1 MLGVLFVLVFG
12 NLFNIV
18 SSSISSAGI
27 PIDFTL
33 SSSTRKVGRSLLDD
47 ATVSLC
53 VLDWA
58 AYKADPPSFPMFRDL
73 LSRSKCEKGSTNV
86 EVVSFASL
94 AQEYEDRGCEVFRT
108 TSWDGGLDESFRNSG
123 CVPTGAVFHESR
135 CGSTLVGNM
144 LAKIPD
150 SLVYSE
156 SGPPFDILTNSR
168 LTHAEKVRALR
179 IIIAA
184 MGRPIPFAS
193 KGGII
198 PNGLAQN
205 WRPIY
210 TLFKFQSYL
219 SNSIGLFREA
229 FPGMPWAFVHRNGV
243 EVLASLF
250 RGANNPPGAKAPL
263 TRHVN
268 ADDPSVRRSPCMR
281 NRDQGALPSLVAVTG
296 LNSSSDAFY
305 LPAEE
310 YCAASVAILC
320 ANALLHATS
329 ARESA
334 FRAAGLL
341 KSNAFI
347 GTSLIAVDP
356 LAPNDLSDGHNAFNI
371 AAHSDGSIIVAGGL
385 ILDAHSGRGVI
396 RGIGQGIMVDFRALP
411 EAVIGLAQAHFGV
424 IVSEDIIN
432 AMLDVSTKYSKARGS
447 TGSDPSDL
455 TLLRSKK
462 KYDTP
467 SMDKSGKFVEDSEF
481 KRERAWPALRLA
493 AARYLTPLRSKLLRF
508 NPPVSADSSAL
519 LTNKGDSSPESVI
532 ADAEDAALL
541 DFAKEMT
548 GQDVSKPEEA
558 PGTIASVLSGLR
570 RNIEEGEELEASYDI
585 NRHIIPLGKGYPMLF
600 PLSSILSEWSSDT
613 VSVPPTYGRYTS
625 LRVFDYATEREEALR
640 YRRAEVPFVI
650 RGIPSLDIAIPLW
663 ADDTYLTKAMN
674 GGDGSK
680 DKSYTAEVNENS
692 NHFMYWNKAKA
703 KKEKTYVPPTE
714 EGEITPR
721 EWFKLAKEVMLE
733 VNEEEKAQLPAWWFS
748 TNSSEKNDVKSR
760 RGISTPVLSPVS
772 RKKRKLY
779 YMRASTDFKR
789 SEVNAWIT
797 RDLTFLDAKT
807 KAVSGETEADFFV
820 ADETQQRGIHCRFGM
835 PGIIAEA
842 HYDGGRNFITMQRG
856 KKRYILSPPSECGNL
871 HLLKDGPSSRHSDLD
886 WSDHTQV
893 GRLNKALATEIIIEA
908 GDALYVPALWF
919 HYITSLNTNVQCN
932 TRSGTPRLHEEV
944 LKSCGFGFAASEE
957 LGKYSSESA
966 AELQPDRS
974 THAAVWSKHWPSM
987 EEVKRGALEFVNGGG
1002 KNRIRGENGGEGK
1015 GHGENIDSTNLIE
1028 EADDDVLGSS
1038 GSGEESIAVTEA
1050 LKKELIIVPASFII
1064 EQVRSSAL
1072 SPVVATKLDG
1082 ATSSRKAES
1091 LTALLGPLAPQ
1102 KKAEPLQEDVFGIP
1116 VPKLKLVP
1124 MPAIKMDKTKTSQ
1137 SKHQSAKSVTS
1148 IREDLKD
1155 TSIMTSVEEEEK
1167 AVPVLPPISAYKPLP
1182 QQEARAREAINA
1194 ARDWAIAPKRK
1205 NNRLTSVRK
1214 GNGGSIGDSTES
1226 SIDYQ
1231 VGLVSTLPSFLRG
1244 PSGALLVLVTAVFII
1259 WWIVNSRIRKGS
1271 TRTKA
1276 IR

>member
-1 MLGVLFVLVFG
+1 MRSFSIVLFGSIHLLG
-12 NLFNIV
+12 IDAA
-18 SSSISSAGI
+18 ISSAAV

-33 SSSTRKVGRSLLDD
+33 SSTVRKVGRSLLDD

-53 VLDWA
+53 ILDWG

-73 LSRSKCEKGSTNV
+73 LVKSHCDKGSDKV
-86 EVVSFASL
+86 EVVSFSSL
-94 AQEYEDRGCEVFRT
+94 AQEYEDRGCEAFRT
-108 TSWDGGLDESFRNSG
+108 ASWDGGMDESFRNSG

-144 LAKIPD
+144 LAKVPD

-156 SGPPFDILTNSR
+156 SGPPFDILTNNR

-179 IIIAA
+179 VVVAA
-184 MGRPIPFAS
+184 MGRPIPFSS
-193 KGGII
+193 KGGVI

-205 WRPIY
+205 WRPVY

-219 SNSIGLFREA
+219 SNSIGIFREA

-250 RGANNPPGAKAPL
+250 RGAMSPPGAKAPL
-263 TRHVN
+263 SRHVN

-296 LNSSSDAFY
+296 LNSSADAFY
-305 LPAEE
+305 LPAED

-341 KSNAFI
+341 KSGDSAS
-347 GTSLIAVDP
+347 SLMIAVDP
-356 LAPNDLSDGHNAFNI
+356 LAPSDLSDGHNAFNI
-371 AAHSDGSIIVAGGL
+371 AAHSDGSIVVAGGL

-396 RGIGQGIMVDFRALP
+396 RGVGQGIMVDFRALP

-424 IVSEDIIN
+424 LVSEEVIN
-432 AMLDVSTKYSKARGS
+432 AMLDVSTKYSKARGNA
-447 TGSDPSDL
+447 GSDPTDL

-493 AARYLTPLRSKLLRF
+493 AAKYLTPLRSKLLRF

-519 LTNKGDSSPESVI
+519 LTNKGDSTTASVI
-532 ADAEDAALL
+532 SDAEDAALL
-541 DFAKEMT
+541 DIAKEMT
-548 GQDVSKPEEA
+548 GQDISKPEEA

-570 RNIEEGEELEASYDI
+570 KSGSDDEKEMLESGYHSSQ
-585 NRHIIPLGKGYPMLF
+585 HILPLGKGYPMLF

-613 VSVPPTYGRYTS
+613 ISVPPTYGRYS
-625 LRVFDYATEREEALR
+625 SVRVFDYATEREEALR
-640 YRRAEVPFVI
+640 YRRAEVPFVV
-650 RGIPSLDIAIPLW
+650 RGIPSLDIALPLW
-663 ADDTYLTKAMN
+663 SDDAYLTRVMN
-674 GGDGSK
+674 GGDGLK

-703 KKEKTYVPPTE
+703 KKEKTYTPPTE
-714 EGEITPR
+714 EGEITPKD
-721 EWFKLAKEVMLE
+721 WFKLAKEVMKE
-733 VNEEEKAQLPAWWFS
+733 VEEEERAQLPSWWFS
-748 TNSSEKNDVKSR
+748 NSSEAIKSR
-760 RGISTPVLSPVS
+760 IGISTPVLSPVS

-789 SEVNAWIT
+789 SEVNSWIT

-807 KAVSGETEADFFV
+807 KSPNGDAEADFFI
-820 ADETQQRGIHCRFGM
+820 ADEAQQRGIHCRFGM

-871 HLLKDGPSSRHSDLD
+871 HLLKDGPSARHSDLD
-886 WSDHTQV
+886 WSDHSQV
-893 GRLNKALATEIIIEA
+893 GRLNNALATEIVIEA

-932 TRSGTPRLHEEV
+932 TRSGTPKLHEEA
-944 LKSCGFGFAASEE
+944 LKTCGFGFAASED
-957 LGKYSSESA
+957 LGKHSSENA
-966 AELQPDRS
+966 AEMQPDRS
-974 THAAVWSKHWPSM
+974 THSAVWSKHWPSLD
-987 EEVKRGALEFVNGGG
+987 EVKKGAIEFVNGGG
-1002 KNRIRGENGGEGK
+1002 KSRSTARGGGG
-1015 GHGENIDSTNLIE
+1015 GGDIVDSTNNLVE
-1028 EADDDVLGSS
+1028 EADDDVLGGS
-1038 GSGEESIAVTEA
+1038 GSGEESAAVTDA
-1050 LKKELIIVPASFII
+1050 IKKELVIVPPSFII
-1064 EQVRSSAL
+1064 EQVRTAISLSSVSKDA
-1072 SPVVATKLDG
+1072 SGSSD
-1082 ATSSRKAES
+1082 SRKAEPLS
-1091 LTALLGPLAPQ
+1091 DLLGPFLPQ
-1102 KKAEPLQEDVFGIP
+1102 KKSEPLKEDVIG
-1116 VPKLKLVP
+1116 VPLPKIKMVP
-1124 MPAIKMDKTKTSQ
+1124 MIATTMTDQPSPLLIKDKKVVSEAASATTSTMSAINNDNGDSA
-1137 SKHQSAKSVTS
+1137 SLHQQVS
-1148 IREDLKD
+1148 
-1155 TSIMTSVEEEEK
+1155 
-1167 AVPVLPPISAYKPLP
+1167 SAYKPLP

-1205 NNRLTSVRK
+1205 ANRMKTLRK
-1214 GNGGSIGDSTES
+1214 GGSDNVNGVDFLE
-1226 SIDYQ
+1226 DE
-1231 VGLVSTLPSFLRG
+1231 VGLVTSLPSFLRG
-1244 PSGALLVLVTAVFII
+1244 PTGAIVVLLVASVLLWWFI
-1259 WWIVNSRIRKGS
+1259 NSRLRKQPS
-1271 TRTKA
+1271 RKKV
-1276 IR
+1276 IN

>member
-1 MLGVLFVLVFG
+1 MVGGFVEKIFLFSFFWVQCEG
-12 NLFNIV
+12 G
-18 SSSISSAGI
+18 ISSASI

-33 SSSTRKVGRSLLDD
+33 SPSSRKVGRSLLDD

-53 VLDWA
+53 MLDWA
-58 AYKADPPSFPMFRDL
+58 AYKADPPAFPMFRDL
-73 LSRSKCEKGSTNV
+73 LTKSHCDKGSANV

-108 TSWDGGLDESFRNSG
+108 AAWDGGMDDSFRNSG

-156 SGPPFDILTNSR
+156 SGPPFDILTNNR

-179 IIIAA
+179 VVIAA
-184 MGRPIPFAS
+184 MGRPIPFSS
-193 KGGII
+193 KGGVIL
-198 PNGLAQN
+198 NGLAQN

-250 RGANNPPGAKAPL
+250 RGAMNPPGAKAPL

-296 LNSSSDAFY
+296 VNSSADAYY

-310 YCAASVAILC
+310 YCAASVSILC

-334 FRAAGLL
+334 FRAAGLI
-341 KSNAFI
+341 KSSANAA
-347 GTSLIAVDP
+347 GSSLIAVDP

-371 AAHSDGSIIVAGGL
+371 AAHSDGSIVVAGGL

-396 RGIGQGIMVDFRALP
+396 RGMGQGIMVDFRALP

-424 IVSEDIIN
+424 LVSEDVIN
-432 AMLDVSTKYSKARGS
+432 TMLDVSTKYSKARGNS
-447 TGSDPSDL
+447 GSDPSDL
-455 TLLRSKK
+455 TLLRSRK

-493 AARYLTPLRSKLLRF
+493 AAKYLTPLRSKLLRF
-508 NPPVSADSSAL
+508 NPPISADSSAL
-519 LTNKGDSSPESVI
+519 MMNKGDSSPASVI
-532 ADAEDAALL
+532 SDAEDAALL
-541 DFAKEMT
+541 DVAKEMT
-548 GQDVSKPEEA
+548 GQDISEADEA
-558 PGTIASVLSGLR
+558 PGTIAAVLSGLR
-570 RNIEEGEELEASYDI
+570 RSTDDDGAKLEAGAGFSS
-585 NRHIIPLGKGYPMLF
+585 HVLPLGKGYPMLF

-613 VSVPPTYGRYTS
+613 VSVPPTYGRYS
-625 LRVFDYATEREEALR
+625 SVRVFDYATEREEALR
-640 YRRAEVPFVI
+640 YRRAEVPFVV
-650 RGIPSLDIAIPLW
+650 RGIPSLDIALPLW
-663 ADDTYLTKAMN
+663 ADDAYLTKVMN
-674 GGDGSK
+674 GGDGVK

-703 KKEKTYVPPTE
+703 KKEKTYTPPTE

-721 EWFKLAKEVMLE
+721 DWFKLAKEVMKE
-733 VNEEEKAQLPAWWFS
+733 VEEEERAQLPAWWFS
-748 TNSSEKNDVKSR
+748 NSSEVIKSR
-760 RGISTPVLSPVS
+760 EGISTPVLSPVS

-807 KAVSGETEADFFV
+807 KDMKGDSEADFFV
-820 ADETQQRGIHCRFGM
+820 ADEAQQRGIHCRFGM

-871 HLLKDGPSSRHSDLD
+871 HLLKDGPSARHSDLD
-886 WSDHTQV
+886 WSDHAQV
-893 GRLNKALATEIIIEA
+893 GRLNNALATEIVIEA

-932 TRSGTPRLHEEV
+932 TRSGTPRLHEDE

-957 LGKYSSESA
+957 LGKHTSENA
-966 AELQPDRS
+966 AEMQPDRS
-974 THAAVWSKHWPSM
+974 THSAVWSKHWPSM
-987 EEVKRGALEFVNGGG
+987 EEVKKGALEFVNGGG
-1002 KNRIRGENGGEGK
+1002 KTRARARGGEG
-1015 GHGENIDSTNLIE
+1015 GGGIDNVDSTNNLAE

-1038 GSGEESIAVTEA
+1038 GSGEESAAVTEA
-1050 LKKELIIVPASFII
+1050 LKKELVIVPASFII
-1064 EQVRSSAL
+1064 EQVRT
-1072 SPVVATKLDG
+1072 AT
-1082 ATSSRKAES
+1082 TSQPIIASDAPGSGSRRAEPIAD
-1091 LTALLGPLAPQ
+1091 LVGPYLPQ
-1102 KKAEPLQEDVFGIP
+1102 KKAEPIKEDVIG
-1116 VPKLKLVP
+1116 VPLPKYKMVP
-1124 MPAIKMDKTKTSQ
+1124 MIATSQ
-1137 SKHQSAKSVTS
+1137 TSQNSLSIKDDMTMSKTASTAAVVESSPPLQ
-1148 IREDLKD
+1148 DL
-1155 TSIMTSVEEEEK
+1155 
-1167 AVPVLPPISAYKPLP
+1167 LPSSYKPPLP

-1205 NNRLTSVRK
+1205 AGRMAKVRK
-1214 GNGGSIGDSTES
+1214 SGSAGGNSADTEE
-1226 SIDYQ
+1226 YE
-1231 VGLVSTLPSFLRG
+1231 VGLVSSVPSFLRG
-1244 PSGALLVLVTAVFII
+1244 PSGAIIVIITAALLLWWFI
-1259 WWIVNSRIRKGS
+1259 NARLKKQPMRK
-1271 TRTKA
+1271 KV
-1276 IR
+1276 IN